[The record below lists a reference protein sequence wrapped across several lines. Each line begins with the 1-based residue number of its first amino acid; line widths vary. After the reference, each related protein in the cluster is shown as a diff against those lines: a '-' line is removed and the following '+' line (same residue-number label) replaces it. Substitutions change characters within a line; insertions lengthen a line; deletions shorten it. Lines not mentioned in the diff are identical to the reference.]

1 MSKSILVLK
10 VENPHFTVRLYENL
24 LRVDLKGSLKSELE
38 EALENKPILKE
49 TLGGLLSIFVPLHI
63 RLSDIDSVQM
73 DETGKV
79 TVNLPYHRHILIPL
93 ERKHAEEFVNKLN
106 QLIQRAKDREIKE
119 RIMKKRA
126 KRKIKR
132 KQSGIP
138 PPSSYLTVPY
148 YFPTEQVDIVD
159 KLRRKKKKGKK

>member
-1 MSKSILVLK
+1 MSESIFVLK
-10 VENPHFTVRLYENL
+10 VENPHFAVRLYEDL
-24 LRVDLKGSLKSELE
+24 LKVDLKGSLKNELE

-73 DETGKV
+73 DDAGKV
-79 TVNLPYHRHILIPL
+79 TINLPYHQNIVIPL
-93 ERKHAEEFVNKLN
+93 ERKHAEEFVSKLN
-106 QLIQRAKDREIKE
+106 QLIQKAKDRKIKE
-119 RIMKKRA
+119 QIMKKRA
-126 KRKIKR
+126 KRKIKK
-132 KQSGIP
+132 KQSGI

>member
-1 MSKSILVLK
+1 MSEAILVLK

-38 EALENKPILKE
+38 EALETKPILKE

-73 DETGKV
+73 DDAGKV
-79 TVNLPYHRHILIPL
+79 TIHLPYHRNIVIPL

-106 QLIQRAKDREIKE
+106 QLIQKVKDREIRE
-119 RIMKKRA
+119 RTMKKRA
-126 KRKIKR
+126 KRKTK
-132 KQSGIP
+132 KKPSGV

-159 KLRRKKKKGKK
+159 KLKRKKRKVKK